1 MLGDGVGSEP
11 MSTLARK
18 DATTSEKREG
28 VHGYRAR
35 ISEAGNSAADAPT
48 KTPTAPR
55 GRRRH
60 RGPAC
65 RMLGTR
71 TSHATANCNR
81 HAIRDSAGER
91 APERWP
97 VRLSFAM

>member
-55 GRRRH
+55 ADGDIEGRR
-60 RGPAC
+60 AEC
-65 RMLGTR
+65 
-71 TSHATANCNR
+71 
-81 HAIRDSAGER
+81 
-91 APERWP
+91 
-97 VRLSFAM
+97 